1 MLMFTSG
8 MSSVLKLSER
18 CTVTQHDRIHNFSDK
33 ASLVNKSRPLWNM
46 NSLIWSRTL
55 AIHETIL
62 KHE

>member
-33 ASLVNKSRPLWNM
+33 ASLVNKSRP
-46 NSLIWSRTL
+46 TL
-55 AIHETIL
+55 KKYFVEYEL
-62 KHE
+62 SYLV